1 MRLLPEAVSSAKPES
16 AARLLGEFL
25 RQLRKERGLA
35 LRDVAPVIRGS
46 VSKVSRLERGES
58 PPKPRD
64 VYDLVR
70 FYEVYD
76 GEQMYEVEALLRL
89 AQDDAWWSKYSDLTP
104 NWLKRLIG
112 LEDAAVRIYSYE
124 NHVVPGLLQ
133 TPSYARAIITNGMPG
148 ADPVEVERRVQL
160 RLDRQRVLNTAQR
173 PVIIAMLDEA
183 VLRRPMGGPEVMC
196 EQLDYLLQIATYDKV
211 NIRIVEFESSASY
224 APSYP
229 ITHLT
234 FGDGGPSELVY
245 VEHID
250 SAMYISRPTEV
261 DQYRHVLARLSGA
274 TADRERSLD
283 LLKDAYA
290 QYARR
295 ARLSTG

>member
-1 MRLLPEAVSSAKPES
+1 MPEAVSSAKPES

-46 VSKVSRLERGES
+46 VSKISRLERGES

-112 LEDAAVRIYSYE
+112 LEGAATKISAYE

-133 TPSYARAIITNGMPG
+133 TPAYARAIIANGMPG
-148 ADPVEVERRVQL
+148 ADPSEIERRVEL
-160 RLDRQRVLNTAQR
+160 RLDRQRVLHSVQHPLIVAL
-173 PVIIAMLDEA
+173 LDEA

-196 EQLDYLLQIATYDKV
+196 EQLDYLLQMATYEKV

-234 FGDGGPSELVY
+234 FGDGGPAELVY

-250 SAMYISRPTEV
+250 SAMYISRPTEIE
-261 DQYRHVLARLSGA
+261 QYRHVLLRVSGA
-274 TADRERSLD
+274 AAPREESLD
-283 LLKDAYA
+283 LLRTAYGR
-290 QYARR
+290 YARR
-295 ARLSTG
+295 AAGLLP